1 MNFNA
6 TNINDPAGVKALLDS
21 LQASQAWQ
29 QAVATSA
36 ENKDV
41 PKATP
46 QAVVE
51 TPSSSSSASNSV
63 ASLLAQLQHPPQ
75 PPAQE
80 PYISIDGTR
89 VNPKH
94 NLKRNT
100 SPAVSSSAEDTRSF
114 TFQQA
119 LPRLAQLSQDTK
131 FIEKIVKIKKEQD
144 VLERKLWEERGRIQ
158 SKYDEKVKNAR
169 TRANVIGSDISK
181 HEADMLCNTY
191 RRELQRFDTERALP
205 LWDNLVREQQE
216 RLGQAGVP
224 AMYATALATDRERQQ
239 RIIQVLEGLIGTGF
253 E

>member
-1 MNFNA
+1 MNFNG
-6 TNINDPAGVKALLDS
+6 TNINDPAGVKALLDT

-41 PKATP
+41 AKAPP
-46 QAVVE
+46 QSVVE
-51 TPSSSSSASNSV
+51 TPLSSSSASNSV
-63 ASLLAQLQHPPQ
+63 ASLLAQLQRPPQ
-75 PPAQE
+75 PPAKE
-80 PYISIDGTR
+80 PFISFDGTHAS
-89 VNPKH
+89 PKH
-94 NLKRNT
+94 NLKHNP
-100 SPAVSSSAEDTRSF
+100 SPAFSSSAEDTRSF

-119 LPRLAQLSQDTK
+119 LPHLAQLSKDSQ
-131 FIEKIVKIKKEQD
+131 FIEKVVQIKKEQD
-144 VLERKLWEERGRIQ
+144 VLERQLWEERGHIQ

-181 HEADMLCNTY
+181 HEADMLCNAY

-224 AMYATALATDRERQQ
+224 AMYATTLGTDRERQQ
-239 RIIQVLEGLIGTGF
+239 RIIQVLEGLIGPGF
-253 E
+253 K

>member
-1 MNFNA
+1 MNFNG
-6 TNINDPAGVKALLDS
+6 TNINDPAGVRALLDS

-29 QAVATSA
+29 QAVTTSA

-51 TPSSSSSASNSV
+51 TPSSSSSGSNSV

-94 NLKRNT
+94 SLKRNT
-100 SPAVSSSAEDTRSF
+100 SPAISSSAEDSRSF

-158 SKYDEKVKNAR
+158 SK
-169 TRANVIGSDISK
+169 ANVIGSDISK
-181 HEADMLCNTY
+181 HEADMLCNAY

>member
-1 MNFNA
+1 MNFNG

-29 QAVATSA
+29 QAVTTSA

-63 ASLLAQLQHPPQ
+63 ASLLAQLQRPPQ

-89 VNPKH
+89 VSPKH

-100 SPAVSSSAEDTRSF
+100 SPAISSSAEDTRSF

-119 LPRLAQLSQDTK
+119 LPRLAQLSQDTE

-181 HEADMLCNTY
+181 HEADMLCNAY

>member
-1 MNFNA
+1 MNFNG
-6 TNINDPAGVKALLDS
+6 TNINDPAGVKALLDT

-29 QAVATSA
+29 QAVTTSA

-41 PKATP
+41 AKVP
-46 QAVVE
+46 QEAIVE
-51 TPSSSSSASNSV
+51 TPPSSSSASNSV
-63 ASLLAQLQHPPQ
+63 ASLLAQLQRSSQ
-75 PPAQE
+75 PVKE
-80 PYISIDGTR
+80 PFISFDGPR

-94 NLKRNT
+94 NP
-100 SPAVSSSAEDTRSF
+100 SPALSSSAEDTRSF

-119 LPRLAQLSQDTK
+119 LPHLAQLSQDAQ
-131 FIEKIVKIKKEQD
+131 FIEKIVQIKKEQNL
-144 VLERKLWEERGRIQ
+144 LERQLWEERGHIQ

-181 HEADMLCNTY
+181 HEADMLCNAY
-191 RRELQRFDTERALP
+191 RRELRRFDTERALP

-224 AMYATALATDRERQQ
+224 AMYATTLGTDRERQQ
-239 RIIQVLEGLIGTGF
+239 RIIQVLEGLIGPGF